1 MKFKKSL
8 VAIVS
13 SLLLSGS
20 SNYVVRA
27 QEQVNL
33 ELLNIKVETRQQLE
47 ELVKYYSEQNPNV
60 HINVTTVGGSSD
72 PKAALQ
78 AQFAS
83 GNEPHIFFSNGLSD
97 TQMWQHT
104 LADLSDL
111 DVVKFAA
118 AGTLDGATVDGKI
131 YGIPNN
137 MEGTTLIINKE
148 IFKKAGINPEEIKSF
163 EDFKKAVETLE
174 AKKSDLGI
182 EAPIAFS
189 GRETQ
194 IIGQWATHF
203 FSPEFEN
210 STAKAFN
217 SKKLEYTYGETFKAY
232 ADIFKQY
239 AIQPINSVDYSAM
252 IEDYFANEKV
262 AMVSN
267 GNWIVPTLD
276 SINPEFRNKLGI
288 LPYFVGGKA
297 TVTSSNGWYWTV
309 NSNKSK
315 SEIAEAKKFL
325 NWMYSDEIAK
335 KKLVEEFN
343 YIPAYTNFDKAVVA
357 GMDNVSKSMYE
368 YVQSGNNTVWVDSS
382 FPDGWGSNSLGPNI
396 QKYWDDMIDWEQ
408 VMKVT
413 SEDWNRMR

>member
-1 MKFKKSL
+1 MKAKKCL
-8 VAIVS
+8 LAMVS
-13 SLLLSGS
+13 SLLLSGLS
-20 SNYVVRA
+20 VFTANA

-47 ELVKYYSEQNPNV
+47 DLVKYYSEQNPNV

-111 DVVKFAA
+111 DIVQYVA
-118 AGTLDGATVDGKI
+118 AGSLDGATIDGKI

-148 IFKKAGINPEEIKSF
+148 IFDKAGIKPEEIKSF
-163 EDFKKAVETLE
+163 DDFKGAVETLDS
-174 AKKSDLGI
+174 KKDELGI
-182 EAPIAFS
+182 EAPIAFA
-189 GRETQ
+189 GREAE
-194 IIGQWATHF
+194 IIGQWGTHF
-203 FSPEFEN
+203 LSPEFEN

-217 SKKLEYTYGETFKAY
+217 SDKLEYKFGETFKAY
-232 ADIFKQY
+232 ADLFNQY
-239 AIQPINSVDYSAM
+239 GVQPINSVDYSAM
-252 IEDYFANEKV
+252 VEDYFANEKV
-262 AMVSN
+262 AMISN

-276 SINPEFRNKLGI
+276 SIDPEFRNKLGV
-288 LPYFVGGKA
+288 LPYFVADKA
-297 TVTSSNGWYWTV
+297 AVTASNGWYWTV
-309 NSNKSK
+309 NSNKSDT
-315 SEIAEAKKFL
+315 EIAEAKKFL
-325 NWMYSDEIAK
+325 NWMYSDETAMK
-335 KKLVEEFN
+335 RLVEDFN
-343 YIPAYTNFDKAVVA
+343 YIPAYTNFDKDIVA
-357 GMDNVSKSMYE
+357 GMDNVSKGMYD

-382 FPDGWGSNSLGPNI
+382 FPDGWGANSLGPNI
-396 QKYWDDMIDWEQ
+396 QKYWDGMIEWDE
-408 VMKVT
+408 VVKVT